1 MKRKLTETLLLKDF
15 LYDDLAKD
23 LMNGGKL
30 VDG

>member
-15 LYDDLAKD
+15 LCDDLAKD